1 MYGRSSV
8 KQGVEAGAKEQ
19 TIFVGAG
26 AKEQTIFV
34 GAGAVAGAHIFNLRG
49 AGVVAG

>member
-26 AKEQTIFV
+26 A
-34 GAGAVAGAHIFNLRG
+34 VAGAYIFTLRE